1 MFHSKQG
8 GGRILISDVNQIG
21 NVTAPRS
28 IAGAGFARPDGGNP
42 GNFYEG
48 FADFGQEQEEAGD
61 QGQGAAEN
69 PAPMG
74 YGAGAPPDD
83 AGLVVRQLV
92 GDGKSDESLG
102 RLLDNLDGIKLAG
115 PEDQGTQAAPPPV
128 ARFTHASNMENLHL
142 RAASAYQWGQ
152 QALNSKNPLRPG
164 VIYSG
169 LF

>member
-1 MFHSKQG
+1 MNH
-8 GGRILISDVNQIG
+8 IG

-28 IAGAGFARPDGGNP
+28 IAGAGFVRPDGGNS

-48 FADFGQEQEEAGD
+48 FADFEQEQEGAGD

-69 PAPMG
+69 PLSMG
-74 YGAGAPPDD
+74 RGAGAPPDHP
-83 AGLVVRQLV
+83 GLVVVRQLV
-92 GDGKSDESLG
+92 GDGKSEESLG
-102 RLLDNLDGIKLAG
+102 RLLDNLDGINLAG
-115 PEDQGTQAAPPPV
+115 PEDQGPGAPSPPV
-128 ARFTHASNMENLHL
+128 ARFTHASNMENPHH

-152 QALNSKNPLRPG
+152 QVLNSKNPLRPG